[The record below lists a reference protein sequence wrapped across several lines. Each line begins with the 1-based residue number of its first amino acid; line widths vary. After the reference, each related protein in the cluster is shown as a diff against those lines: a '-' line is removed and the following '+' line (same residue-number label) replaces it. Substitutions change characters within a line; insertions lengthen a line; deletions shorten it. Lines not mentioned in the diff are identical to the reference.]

1 MRTMLSTKDVTA
13 IIETFFASQDSEIRF
28 MAYHVDEEGRF
39 SGVVVDHDSSVEIPE
54 TEME

>member
-28 MAYHVDEEGRF
+28 MAYQVDEEGRF